1 MIWAWLR
8 QGWKYRI
15 AQGNRRIIAH
25 QEEYVER
32 IKHEMAPIVDKGFV
46 DYFCITSDIVRY
58 AKDIGCPVG
67 PGRGS
72 AASSLVCYFLR
83 ITEIDPLQFP
93 LMLFERFIAPDRID
107 IPDIDL
113 DFDDELR
120 HLVREYAV
128 RRYGEDRVANIGT
141 FTQYKGKNSIDDVAR
156 VYKLPKYKA
165 EQIKEMLI
173 VRSGG
178 DSRASSTLAD
188 TKDMF
193 PQVAE
198 IFAEYPQ
205 FEQAARLEG
214 NFRGMSTHAA
224 GLVVTNTPIADICAM
239 YTRDD
244 KKTKQKLTAV
254 SVNKYDA
261 EYIGLMKIDLLGL
274 TTMGIIR
281 YALEYADMTLE
292 ELYRVPLDD
301 PATTEAFTHNDV
313 VGIFQFEGRA
323 ARLIGR
329 EVKPDNFLEL
339 ADINGL
345 ARPGP
350 MFSGT
355 TADYIRIKKGK
366 QEIPRYHPIVDKIT
380 NFTKGQVIYQEQV
393 LQALAEFGDLPVR
406 RVHEIRK
413 IISLKLGEA
422 QFNASMADF
431 VDNAVKSHKVKPEVA
446 ELVWGRLVTSA
457 SYSFNIAHAVSY
469 AMLGYWSMYLKVH
482 HPLAFYAASL
492 RKTHNDKWGRLIKD
506 AERHDIRV
514 SGVIPGV
521 SGKNWKPYQDGLVAG
536 WTALAGIGEE
546 VGRKIEEFAATHPV
560 KKAEDLLAVNGVGPA
575 KVAAFKEQ
583 IESDDPFG
591 LLKVKHSLD
600 EVREA
605 IDNGQIHLRRPTF
618 RSHELLDRKGGEW
631 VVWMGLV
638 RLREYKDALEDERAR
653 TGLDIEEVRKTM
665 DRPHLA
671 TSCTL
676 RCYDDG
682 DEEVYVKIS
691 RFSYPRF
698 KERLADLRI
707 DHDVVWVRGK
717 RSKAAFGLSIYAR
730 SLIVID
736 PEDD

>member
-1 MIWAWLR
+1 MESITA
-8 QGWKYRI
+8 
-15 AQGNRRIIAH
+15 
-25 QEEYVER
+25 
-32 IKHEMAPIVDKGFV
+32 KGFV

-72 AASSLVCYFLR
+72 AASSLVCYLLR

-107 IPDIDL
+107 VPDIDL
-113 DFDDELR
+113 DFDDEMR

-128 RRYGEDRVANIGT
+128 RRYGEDHVANICT

-156 VYKLPKYKA
+156 VFKLPKYKA
-165 EQIKEMLI
+165 ETIKEMLI

-188 TKDMF
+188 TVDMF
-193 PQVAE
+193 PRVAE
-198 IFAEYPQ
+198 IFAEHPE
-205 FEQAARLEG
+205 FEYAARLEG

-224 GLVVTNTPIADICAM
+224 GLVVTNAPITDICAM
-239 YTRDD
+239 YTRED
-244 KKTKQKLTAV
+244 KKTGEKLAGV

-274 TTMGIIR
+274 TTMGMIR
-281 YALEYADMTLE
+281 YALEYADLTLE
-292 ELYRVPLDD
+292 DLYRVPLDD
-301 PATTEAFTHNDV
+301 PETIEGFHNNDV

-323 ARLIGR
+323 ARMIGR
-329 EVKPDNFLEL
+329 EVRPDNFMEL

-366 QEIPRYHPIVDKIT
+366 QSIPSYHPIIDQIT
-380 NFTKGQVIYQEQV
+380 SFSKGQIIYQEQV

-413 IISLKLGEA
+413 IISQKLGEA
-422 QFNASMADF
+422 QFNASMTDF
-431 VDNAVKSHKVKPEVA
+431 VENAVKKHKVTPEVA

-469 AMLGYWSMYLKVH
+469 AMLGYWTMYLKRH
-482 HPLAFYAASL
+482 HPLAFYASWL
-492 RKTHNDKWGRLIKD
+492 RKSDKEKWGKLIKD
-506 AERHDIRV
+506 AERHDVRV
-514 SGVIPGV
+514 SSVIPSV
-521 SGKNWKPYQDGLVAG
+521 SGKTWRPYKDGVVAG
-536 WTALAGIGEE
+536 WTSL
-546 VGRKIEEFAATHPV
+546 
-560 KKAEDLLAVNGVGPA
+560 NGVGEETANKIVEYA
-575 KVAAFKEQ
+575 KTHKIEKADDLLPISGIGPKSIEKFRGQ

-591 LLKVKHSLD
+591 LLKVKYALD

-605 IDNGQIHLRRPTF
+605 IDTGQIRLRRPTV
-618 RSHELLDRKGGEW
+618 RSHEILDKKGGDW
-631 VVWMGLV
+631 LIWLGQV
-638 RLREYKDALEDERAR
+638 RLREYKDHLEDERAR
-653 TGLDIEEVRKTM
+653 TGLDIEEIKKTM
-665 DRPHLA
+665 ERPDLA

-676 RCYDDG
+676 HGYDDG
-682 DEEVYVKIS
+682 DEEVYIKVS
-691 RFSYPRF
+691 RFVFPKF
-698 KERLADLRI
+698 KEVLANLTI
-707 DHDVVWVRGK
+707 DHDVVWVMGK

-730 SLIVID
+730 SIVVID
-736 PEDD
+736 PDDD